1 MEEEAEKLKQMQDE
15 VEKQISTNSTGPTLS
30 LEEKM
35 EVDARSVYVGNVSLN
50 QIPSVVTH

>member
-15 VEKQISTNSTGPTLS
+15 VEKQISTNSTGGPSLS

-35 EVDARSVYVGNVSLN
+35 EVDARSVYVGNVSINDL
-50 QIPSVVTH
+50 